1 MDWSAINPAFYVASV
16 MVAATPLLLAAIGEL
31 VVEKTGVLNLGVE
44 GMMIIGAVCGFITAV
59 ETGSP
64 SLGFVGGALGGAA
77 LSVVFAVLTQF
88 FLTSQVPTGLA
99 LTLFGLG
106 ASAMVGQSY
115 VGIVPPKMPQL
126 MSGAELNA
134 FERIVLGHDAMLYIG
149 LAIPVAVWAVLR
161 FSRLGLILRAVGE
174 DHNAAHALGYKVM
187 WIRFGAIVFGGACAG
202 FGGAYLSLVRVPQ
215 WTEGMTTGAGWI
227 ALALVVFASWRPL
240 LIILGAY
247 IFGGIAILQLNLQ
260 AAGSTIPVEYL
271 SMSPYVITIFV
282 LVLLSALHKYGI
294 SRAQAP
300 AMLGSSFHASN

>member
-1 MDWSAINPAFYVASV
+1 MGSEMCIRDRCWVC
-16 MVAATPLLLAAIGEL
+16 
-31 VVEKTGVLNLGVE
+31 LG
-44 GMMIIGAVCGFITAV
+44 T
-59 ETGSP
+59 
-64 SLGFVGGALGGAA
+64 
-77 LSVVFAVLTQF
+77 
-88 FLTSQVPTGLA
+88 
-99 LTLFGLG
+99 
-106 ASAMVGQSY
+106 
-115 VGIVPPKMPQL
+115 
-126 MSGAELNA
+126 
-134 FERIVLGHDAMLYIG
+134 
-149 LAIPVAVWAVLR
+149 VLR

-202 FGGAYLSLVRVPQ
+202 LGGAYLSLVRVPQ

-300 AMLGSSFHASN
+300 AMLGRSFHASN

>member
-161 FSRLGLILRAVGE
+161 FSRLGLVLRAVGE

-202 FGGAYLSLVRVPQ
+202 LGGAYLSLVRVPQ

-300 AMLGSSFHASN
+300 AMLGRSFHASN

>member
-64 SLGFVGGALGGAA
+64 SLGFVGGALGGSA

-126 MSGAELNA
+126 MSGADLNA

-149 LAIPVAVWAVLR
+149 LAIPVAVWAGFR
-161 FSRLGLILRAVGE
+161 FSRLGLLLRSVGE
-174 DHNAAHALGYKVM
+174 DHHPAPASGYKVM
-187 WIRFGAIVFGGACAG
+187 WIRFGPIVFAGACSGLGGA
-202 FGGAYLSLVRVPQ
+202 
-215 WTEGMTTGAGWI
+215 
-227 ALALVVFASWRPL
+227 
-240 LIILGAY
+240 
-247 IFGGIAILQLNLQ
+247 
-260 AAGSTIPVEYL
+260 
-271 SMSPYVITIFV
+271 
-282 LVLLSALHKYGI
+282 
-294 SRAQAP
+294 
-300 AMLGSSFHASN
+300 

>member
-149 LAIPVAVWAVLR
+149 LAIPVALWAVLR

-174 DHNAAHALGYKVM
+174 DHNAAHALGYKVV

-202 FGGAYLSLVRVPQ
+202 LGGAYLSLVRVPQ
-215 WTEGMTTGAGWI
+215 WTEGMTSGAGWI

-300 AMLGSSFHASN
+300 AMLGRSFHASN

>member
-300 AMLGSSFHASN
+300 AMLGRSFHASN

>member
-59 ETGSP
+59 ESGSP

-300 AMLGSSFHASN
+300 AMLGRSFHASN

>member
-282 LVLLSALHKYGI
+282 VVLLSALHKYGI

-300 AMLGSSFHASN
+300 AMLGRSFHASN